1 MTTAAITS
9 RSRSRLSLRTLIFTG
24 CAALLVWLVVS
35 RSLAAYLAEA
45 APNAALWLSPGQPD
59 ALVNLADRSLNASGT
74 ALGSPSDGADPT
86 LEQQKA
92 AGLEQPGASLPSVDG
107 SGQQQDGSDK
117 VALPSKG
124 SGNSQP
130 LADAFAAIDSNRSVD
145 LAELRDQ
152 TTAALTRAPL
162 NARALRILGQID
174 ATANDDAGAAKLMAE
189 SARLSLH
196 QSIAIYWLMRK
207 SAQAGDY
214 EAAITYADDL
224 LRTNPDLARYA
235 VPVLAHFADDK
246 KSAAA
251 VEAVLNTNPPWRNL
265 FFRLL
270 PESVTDARTPL
281 KLLVALKS
289 SPNPPAAEDVARYL
303 DLLIA
308 HKYYDLAY
316 YTWLQLIPLQELREA
331 GLLFNGSFEL
341 APSGMP
347 FDWSIRQGSGVT
359 IDIVPRPDA
368 PNRHALSVDFL
379 YGRVDYHS
387 VTEMVVLPPGM
398 YRFAIQYSGK
408 IVGPRGMKWR
418 VACANDAHTRIG
430 ESPMISG
437 TASAWAQTD
446 FTFTVPPT
454 DCRAQY
460 VQLDL
465 DARMASEQ
473 IVSGSLL
480 FDDLSIS
487 RVAAA
492 LGSTGAIV
500 PAGAPQTTATASA
513 PQGNK

>member
-1 MTTAAITS
+1 
-9 RSRSRLSLRTLIFTG
+9 
-24 CAALLVWLVVS
+24 
-35 RSLAAYLAEA
+35 LATK
-45 APNAALWLSPGQPD
+45 G
-59 ALVNLADRSLNASGT
+59 
-74 ALGSPSDGADPT
+74 GAN
-86 LEQQKA
+86 
-92 AGLEQPGASLPSVDG
+92 V
-107 SGQQQDGSDK
+107 
-117 VALPSKG
+117 
-124 SGNSQP
+124 QP
-130 LADAFAAIDSNRSVD
+130 LDDAFAVIDPNRSID
-145 LAELRDQ
+145 LAELRAQ
-152 TTAALTRAPL
+152 TIAALLRAPL

-174 ATANDDAGAAKLMAE
+174 ATGSDDAGAAKLMGE

-196 QSIAIYWLMRK
+196 QSIAVYWLMRR
-207 SAQAGDY
+207 SAQDGDY
-214 EAAITYADDL
+214 KAAITYADDL
-224 LRTNPDLARYA
+224 LRTNPDLGRYA

-270 PESVTDARTPL
+270 PESVADARTPL

-289 SPNPPAAEDVARYL
+289 SPTPAAAEDVNRYL

-316 YTWLQLIPLQELREA
+316 YTWLQFLPLEELREA

-347 FDWSIRQGSGVT
+347 FDWSIKQGSGVT

-368 PNRHALSVDFL
+368 PNQHALSVDFL

-387 VTEMVVLPPGM
+387 VYELVVMPPGM
-398 YRFAIQYSGK
+398 YRFAGQYSGK

-418 VACANDAHTRIG
+418 ITCANDAHTRLG
-430 ESPMISG
+430 ESQMISG
-437 TASAWAQTD
+437 TASAWRRTD
-446 FTFTVPPT
+446 FTFTVPPS

-473 IVSGSLL
+473 IVSGSIL

-487 RVAAA
+487 HTAAVP
-492 LGSTGAIV
+492 GSTGAIA
-500 PAGAPQTTATASA
+500 PSGAPQPTTTAST
-513 PQGNK
+513 PQGLK

>member
-1 MTTAAITS
+1 MTT
-9 RSRSRLSLRTLIFTG
+9 RSRPRLSSRALIFAG
-24 CAALLVWLVVS
+24 CAALLAWLVVS
-35 RSLAAYLAEA
+35 RSVAAYLADA
-45 APNAALWLSPGQPD
+45 APNTALWLSPDQPD
-59 ALVNLADRSLNASGT
+59 ALVNLADRSLNGFST
-74 ALGSPSDGADPT
+74 TFGSPSDGTNQA

-92 AGLEQPGASLPSVDG
+92 AGVGQTDTPLPPDDG
-107 SGQQQDGSDK
+107 SSHQQDASDK
-117 VALPSKG
+117 ARPAAQGLASPE
-124 SGNSQP
+124 P
-130 LADAFAAIDSNRSVD
+130 LADAFAVIDPNRSID
-145 LAELRDQ
+145 LAELRAQ
-152 TTAALTRAPL
+152 TLAALTRAPL

-174 ATANDDAGAAKLMAE
+174 AIGNDDAGAAKLMAE

-196 QSIAIYWLMRK
+196 QSIAVYWLMRK
-207 SAQAGDY
+207 NAQDGDY
-214 EAAITYADDL
+214 KAATAYADDL
-224 LRTNPDLARYA
+224 LRTIPDLARYV

-270 PESVTDARTPL
+270 PESVADARTPL

-289 SPNPPAAEDVARYL
+289 SPNPPAIEDVNRYL
-303 DLLIA
+303 ELLIG

-316 YTWLQLIPLQELREA
+316 YTWLQFIPLQEMREA

-341 APSGMP
+341 PPSGMP
-347 FDWSIRQGSGVT
+347 FDWSIKQGSGVT

-368 PNRHALSVDFL
+368 PTQHALSIDFL

-387 VTEMVVLPPGM
+387 VTELVVLPPGM
-398 YRFAIQYSGK
+398 YRFASRYSGK

-418 VACANDAHTRIG
+418 VICANDAHTRLG
-430 ESPMISG
+430 ESQMISD
-437 TASAWAQTD
+437 TASAWKRSE

-454 DCRAQY
+454 DCRAQD

-487 RVAAA
+487 HIPAAP
-492 LGSTGAIV
+492 GSTGAIA
-500 PAGAPQTTATASA
+500 PSSAPQSTATASA
-513 PQGNK
+513 PPATK

>member
-1 MTTAAITS
+1 MTTATVTT
-9 RSRSRLSLRTLIFTG
+9 RSRPRLSFRTLIFAA
-24 CAALLVWLVVS
+24 CAVLLAWLVVS
-35 RSLAAYLAEA
+35 RSLAAYLADA
-45 APNAALWLSPGQPD
+45 APNMALWLSPGQPD
-59 ALVNLADRSLNASGT
+59 ALVNLADRSLNAFST
-74 ALGSPSDGADPT
+74 TFGSPSDGTDQG
-86 LEQQKA
+86 LDQQKA
-92 AGLEQPGASLPSVDG
+92 ADLEQPNTSPAPEDG
-107 SGQQQDGSDK
+107 SSPRQDAPDK
-117 VALPSKG
+117 APLAKG
-124 SGNSQP
+124 SANIQP

-145 LAELRDQ
+145 LAELRAQ
-152 TTAALTRAPL
+152 TIAALIRAPL
-162 NARALRILGQID
+162 NARALRILGQIE
-174 ATANDDAGAAKLMAE
+174 ATGNDNAGAARLMTE

-196 QSIAIYWLMRK
+196 QSIAVYWLMRK
-207 SAQAGDY
+207 NAQDGDY
-214 EAAITYADDL
+214 KAAIAYADDL

-251 VEAVLNTNPPWRNL
+251 VEAVLNTDPPWRNL

-270 PESVTDARTPL
+270 PESVADARTPL

-289 SPNPPAAEDVARYL
+289 SPTPPAAEDIGRYL

-316 YTWLQLIPLQELREA
+316 YTWLQFIPLQELREA

-347 FDWSIRQGSGVT
+347 FDWSIKQGSGVT

-368 PNRHALSVDFL
+368 PGQHALSVDFL
-379 YGRVDYHS
+379 YGRVDFHS
-387 VTEMVVLPPGM
+387 VYELVVLPPGV
-398 YRFAIQYSGK
+398 YRFAVQYSGK

-418 VACANDAHTRIG
+418 VTCANDSHARLG
-430 ESPMISG
+430 ESQMISDTG
-437 TASAWAQTD
+437 SAWKRSEFA
-446 FTFTVPPT
+446 FTVPPA

-487 RVAAA
+487 HAAA
-492 LGSTGAIV
+492 APGTTGAIV
-500 PAGAPQTTATASA
+500 PAGAPQATATANA
-513 PQGNK
+513 PQGIK